1 MFLYACN
8 ADLFLFFFLY
18 AYYFC
23 LIYSFYLNYSR
34 CEVMSFSQ
42 KSEVSSLCITI
53 PSYEIAGSAI
63 GSSSSSSSSSNSSS
77 SSSSVSL
84 FASTAIWL
92 VDDTTREWCYICATF
107 SDYMRL
113 LITHLGVLGWQTA
126 FSRQGLRST
135 TKEWM
140 CIFTK
145 ERLVVD
151 LHNYK

>member
-1 MFLYACN
+1 MYACN

-18 AYYFC
+18 AYYFY

-53 PSYEIAGSAI
+53 PSYETAGSAV
-63 GSSSSSSSSSNSSS
+63 GSSSSSSS

-92 VDDTTREWCYICATF
+92 VDDSTREWCYICATF

-135 TKEWM
+135 TREWM
-140 CIFTK
+140 CIFAK

-151 LHNYK
+151 LHNFK